1 MSTTQ
6 TASVAT
12 DAQGVKVYVRVRPMS
27 ASEVEQGCDS
37 AFAAEAA
44 SITLGP
50 KTYAF
55 DEVFNATES
64 QDHVF
69 THSAAGLLDGF
80 FEGYNTTVFAYGQ
93 TGSGKTY
100 TMGVEHGGVI
110 PHVVSDVFSRG
121 KKLDTDNMTTVV
133 LKMSYLEIFNE
144 EVFDLLAST
153 PTTSLAVRDD
163 LKRGIIVAGL
173 SEHVVRSTDEVNQLL
188 LQGAGRRATAST
200 GMNDTSSRSHAI
212 CTLSMHQQPAEG
224 MAKFS
229 KFHLVDLAGSE
240 RAKRTLATGD
250 RFKEG
255 VHINQALLTLGKVI
269 TALSDKK
276 AFVPYRESKLTRL
289 LQDSLGGN
297 SKTIMIAC
305 VSPADSNY
313 DETTSTLRYAERTR
327 CIQNKAVIN
336 KDPGACEIKYLRQ
349 QVELLQLQLLQAKSG
364 LPTMWQPP
372 PPPAMTTTTGSITS
386 SLSTS
391 VSCTSKADF
400 TQDEGL
406 LLLPQEAKDDQKK
419 CMAQH
424 PHDQAAA
431 LHAADGAVN
440 AADLANM
447 ERVIEEKEALMH
459 MLNSVDESQ
468 IGAELEA
475 LVKQYEAKIQLLQTP
490 TKTSQLAVATAAQTE
505 VRRLQRLHQ
514 QGQLKISSLQV
525 ELTSMKQMKASL
537 QRKLKMEVGNAQKE
551 HRRQSLAILQLQRK
565 HTKKQ
570 MEIQKLSHLHAQQ
583 NTMLKRKTEELA
595 KLQSSNKRVKPSTAI
610 ISLSTDIHAKTMRR
624 TPPGGEAKLKIEQQ
638 LADKNAD
645 IRKLQQKLDVVERHH
660 RSGTSRLCPAS
671 VGSCHKVIQA
681 LLATAVAAKARCL
694 DLVDVDKQLGH
705 VEEQLAQ
712 TQAQSAEL
720 AAQVARLQVE
730 LQSRPAKKVRPKP
743 KATTD
748 IVDEMPSD
756 SEEDDEYDDDS
767 DYTEDGGRSRRGRS
781 SARKDRAKPSATVTP
796 GDNDSADCCQ
806 CNGKCA
812 TKNCACRAR
821 SGRCGDKCSCKA
833 HKCGNRQVDNDSI
846 LQELCGPNQ
855 VISVLGMPSRFASPM
870 PKAPLPQMTT
880 QYETTELDKE
890 NKHHGVHVLVTPPP
904 PMVHNTSNQPTHQS
918 KKGLTRRL
926 QASSSSASHGAAVVP
941 NMKKL
946 YDPRPSDVPAS
957 SSSLT
962 ARLKML

>member
-6 TASVAT
+6 TASAAT

-37 AFAAEAA
+37 AFAAEAS

-69 THSAAGLLDGF
+69 KHSAAGLLDGF

-313 DETTSTLRYAERTR
+313 DETTSTLR
-327 CIQNKAVIN
+327 
-336 KDPGACEIKYLRQ
+336 
-349 QVELLQLQLLQAKSG
+349 
-364 LPTMWQPP
+364 
-372 PPPAMTTTTGSITS
+372 
-386 SLSTS
+386 
-391 VSCTSKADF
+391 
-400 TQDEGL
+400 
-406 LLLPQEAKDDQKK
+406 
-419 CMAQH
+419 
-424 PHDQAAA
+424 
-431 LHAADGAVN
+431 
-440 AADLANM
+440 
-447 ERVIEEKEALMH
+447 
-459 MLNSVDESQ
+459 
-468 IGAELEA
+468 
-475 LVKQYEAKIQLLQTP
+475 
-490 TKTSQLAVATAAQTE
+490 
-505 VRRLQRLHQ
+505 
-514 QGQLKISSLQV
+514 
-525 ELTSMKQMKASL
+525 
-537 QRKLKMEVGNAQKE
+537 
-551 HRRQSLAILQLQRK
+551 
-565 HTKKQ
+565 
-570 MEIQKLSHLHAQQ
+570 
-583 NTMLKRKTEELA
+583 
-595 KLQSSNKRVKPSTAI
+595 
-610 ISLSTDIHAKTMRR
+610 
-624 TPPGGEAKLKIEQQ
+624 
-638 LADKNAD
+638 
-645 IRKLQQKLDVVERHH
+645 
-660 RSGTSRLCPAS
+660 
-671 VGSCHKVIQA
+671 
-681 LLATAVAAKARCL
+681 
-694 DLVDVDKQLGH
+694 
-705 VEEQLAQ
+705 
-712 TQAQSAEL
+712 
-720 AAQVARLQVE
+720 
-730 LQSRPAKKVRPKP
+730 
-743 KATTD
+743 
-748 IVDEMPSD
+748 
-756 SEEDDEYDDDS
+756 
-767 DYTEDGGRSRRGRS
+767 
-781 SARKDRAKPSATVTP
+781 
-796 GDNDSADCCQ
+796 
-806 CNGKCA
+806 
-812 TKNCACRAR
+812 
-821 SGRCGDKCSCKA
+821 
-833 HKCGNRQVDNDSI
+833 
-846 LQELCGPNQ
+846 
-855 VISVLGMPSRFASPM
+855 
-870 PKAPLPQMTT
+870 
-880 QYETTELDKE
+880 
-890 NKHHGVHVLVTPPP
+890 
-904 PMVHNTSNQPTHQS
+904 
-918 KKGLTRRL
+918 
-926 QASSSSASHGAAVVP
+926 
-941 NMKKL
+941 
-946 YDPRPSDVPAS
+946 
-957 SSSLT
+957 
-962 ARLKML
+962 

>member
-6 TASVAT
+6 TASAAT

-121 KKLDTDNMTTVV
+121 KKLDTDKMTTVV

-364 LPTMWQPP
+364 IPTMWQPP
-372 PPPAMTTTTGSITS
+372 PPPAMTTTTTGSITS
-386 SLSTS
+386 SLNTS

-406 LLLPQEAKDDQKK
+406 LLLPQEAKDHQKK

-424 PHDQAAA
+424 PH
-431 LHAADGAVN
+431 DGAVN

-475 LVKQYEAKIQLLQTP
+475 LIKQYEAKIQLLQTP

-570 MEIQKLSHLHAQQ
+570 MEIHKLSHLHAQQ

-595 KLQSSNKRVKPSTAI
+595 KLQSSNKRVKPNEQPAAMTTDAAAQLVDDEVEVEMTLLGAKAAI
-610 ISLSTDIHAKTMRR
+610 KVEIEERAALAKTMRR

-681 LLATAVAAKARCL
+681 LLATAVTAKARCL

-712 TQAQSAEL
+712 TQAQCAEL

-748 IVDEMPSD
+748 IVDEMPSE
-756 SEEDDEYDDDS
+756 SEDDDEYDDDS

-855 VISVLGMPSRFASPM
+855 VISVLEFASPM
-870 PKAPLPQMTT
+870 PKVPLPPMTT
-880 QYETTELDKE
+880 QYETAELDKE

-904 PMVHNTSNQPTHQS
+904 PMHHHH
-918 KKGLTRRL
+918 R
-926 QASSSSASHGAAVVP
+926 H
-941 NMKKL
+941 
-946 YDPRPSDVPAS
+946 
-957 SSSLT
+957 LT
-962 ARLKML
+962 AQQSSPI

>member
-6 TASVAT
+6 TASAAT

-121 KKLDTDNMTTVV
+121 KKLDTDKMTTVV

-250 RFKEG
+250 R

-364 LPTMWQPP
+364 IPTMWQPP
-372 PPPAMTTTTGSITS
+372 PPPAMTTTTTGSITS
-386 SLSTS
+386 SLNTS

-406 LLLPQEAKDDQKK
+406 LLLPQEAKDHQKK

-424 PHDQAAA
+424 PH
-431 LHAADGAVN
+431 DGAVN

-475 LVKQYEAKIQLLQTP
+475 LIKQYEAKIQLLQTP

-570 MEIQKLSHLHAQQ
+570 MEIHKLSHLHAQQ

-595 KLQSSNKRVKPSTAI
+595 KLQSSNKRVKPT
-610 ISLSTDIHAKTMRR
+610 KTMRR

-681 LLATAVAAKARCL
+681 RCL

-712 TQAQSAEL
+712 TQAQCAEL

-748 IVDEMPSD
+748 IVDEMPSE
-756 SEEDDEYDDDS
+756 SEDDDEYDDDS

-855 VISVLGMPSRFASPM
+855 VISVLGMSSRFASPM
-870 PKAPLPQMTT
+870 PKVPLPPMTT
-880 QYETTELDKE
+880 QYETAELDKE